1 MAERGDRPLV
11 GVDGP
16 RPLPAALRARL
27 EEQLLAGATLPDEA
41 RTRLSRRLR
50 DTTAPL
56 FEGVGDPRPM
66 PAALRSRLTR
76 TIVLAG
82 VGDGVRKVPSGTRQ
96 RSSWLIA
103 AAIATLLLASIS
115 VLNHQTAP
123 SGPSGTAGAS
133 DDSRNDSASVMD
145 TARDPAGPGP
155 GPVEGRPDIGPRA
168 DAAIPGGRTTGGGG
182 GLGLGGFAMRR
193 SGGAPPFAF
202 GDAEL
207 DADLSDMLSSP
218 TGPAPSTTTTTTT
231 TTTPPPPP
239 PFRLHIVGGDP
250 VEVAAFRA
258 YVRLLNEQGGAG
270 QRPFREVSAGQT
282 ADATVNLS
290 GIGFAQT
297 PAGISIDG
305 LLATESSLRSNVF
318 GFAGVPE
325 RQAHLIADAVFPE
338 HAEVRAVIYKEPA
351 GTGVLSDVVPDAIE
365 QVLRE
370 RGVTSIVMT
379 VEPGRPVVPVPAQA
393 AFLSLT
399 AEHAQGVVAAYG
411 TTPAPARGFNGITTV
426 AEAGLPTGSRF
437 ISPYNF
443 PDTAESHALREGSG
457 QPLTARSIH
466 GWVTAKTLAVAVWH
480 EDPRSPAALQGA
492 LERMS
497 GYNNRFAPAQTY
509 RTGTHAVQPDG
520 VLFTVGDN
528 GPVETGPFRTDPR
541 ERR

>member
-1 MAERGDRPLV
+1 MAERGDPPLV

-50 DTTAPL
+50 DTAAPL

-82 VGDGVRKVPSGTRQ
+82 VGDGVRKVPSGTRP

-123 SGPSGTAGAS
+123 SGPSGMATESQDNGTA
-133 DDSRNDSASVMD
+133 SAATGID
-145 TARDPAGPGP
+145 TADDLAGP
-155 GPVEGRPDIGPRA
+155 GPVEGRPDIGPKA
-168 DAAIPGGRTTGGGG
+168 DAADPGGRTAGGG
-182 GLGLGGFAMRR
+182 GLGPGGFAMRR

-202 GDAEL
+202 SDAEVR
-207 DADLSDMLSSP
+207 ANLSVLSSP
-218 TGPAPSTTTTTTT
+218 AGPAPSTT

-305 LLATESSLRSNVF
+305 LLATESSLRGNVF

-411 TTPAPARGFNGITTV
+411 ATPAPARGFNGITTV

-443 PDTAESHALREGSG
+443 PDTAESRALREGSG

-480 EDPRSPAALQGA
+480 EDPRSPAALRGA

-520 VLFTVGDN
+520 VLFTMGDN
-528 GPVETGPFRTDPR
+528 GPVETGAFRTDPR
-541 ERR
+541 